1 MPATFKVGRG
11 DSPVDACSE
20 CYRVSDVTV
29 AEQVCCRVAI
39 VALPAGVSVAVL
51 AAGFPGAVILSAA
64 ATVYTATGARAA
76 SAILKRSSRKK
87 VADFALIIYAHA
99 FTSTPIFYSYLVLMV
114 FLPSS
119 FLLTLIFPEFFLF
132 FFVANL
138 SYSCIVMFS
147 AGVYDHDGK
156 ISCTYRSTRC
166 TR

>member
-11 DSPVDACSE
+11 DSSVDACSE

-76 SAILKRSSRKK
+76 SAILNRSRRKKSSRLRINHLRACIHIDPHFLLLPR
-87 VADFALIIYAHA
+87 ADGFLTL
-99 FTSTPIFYSYLVLMV
+99 FFSSYSYL
-114 FLPSS
+114 S
-119 FLLTLIFPEFFLF
+119 
-132 FFVANL
+132 
-138 SYSCIVMFS
+138 
-147 AGVYDHDGK
+147 
-156 ISCTYRSTRC
+156 
-166 TR
+166 